1 MAKPGYFARGI
12 VVRRRTVVLRR
23 RKRTPPAGFPEGASP
38 NESDTGQARRRP
50 RLRRSGSVI
59 RAISLLLAPTLAL
72 GVLAAHFV
80 RAQML
85 VGAALC
91 VAPIVLLAVPRAWA
105 ARVVQIALV
114 IGALEWA
121 RTLAALLAARMAIGQ
136 PYLRMTAILA
146 VVALLTLASAWVFRS
161 KSLRNRYRLG

>member
-1 MAKPGYFARGI
+1 M
-12 VVRRRTVVLRR
+12 
-23 RKRTPPAGFPEGASP
+23 
-38 NESDTGQARRRP
+38 
-50 RLRRSGSVI
+50 I

-85 VGAALC
+85 VAAALC
-91 VAPIVLLAVPRAWA
+91 AALIVLLAVPRAWA
-105 ARVVQIALV
+105 ARVVQVALI